1 MWDTVRRELA
11 HLQWDVEPPLTLD
24 LMADWTRTVHTLVA
38 IRRALGPVPAHDPVA
53 LLATATTGAM
63 RTSGVRPTLAP
74 SLDGVGEALAGV
86 ARDLEAASGHDGRRE
101 VATLNQV
108 AYELAHWV
116 RVRTP
121 DDRAK
126 GWLLAG
132 ETALDSAIHAPA
144 GRTATVVGLA
154 AWRDALAAVQPVQDA
169 AIVRRS
175 VALGHLAIL
184 RDAHALVGE
193 ARQSGALPQQYGDA
207 LLGSIRDL
215 ARAHQTTLGQID
227 GRQLGASRV
236 DQAVMLKVGGAV
248 RQLTSRPDM
257 TEPWHVRLDA
267 LLRSSLGEA
276 VLVANLTQDA
286 AAKPVA
292 ANISRLTLE
301 YLAYPGILRP
311 PAPPGSLPT
320 DRPVDPTPVPV
331 REALA
336 PVLAPASASS
346 GEPSIRPGTVLEG
359 DTIMALCR
367 ARDLGVA
374 AATAEPDNP
383 PEILRGI
390 DPTRWPQLVVEGQQA
405 VTDLVASVIPMVYA
419 QTRGVPHAADV
430 RGQMFVE
437 LMGAAHLFDPQRT
450 SPERWPKYAWTTLEH
465 SRWRGVDDS
474 GVVRTRSRVGSPR
487 QTTVAL
493 GGIEPASRA
502 PAPDAGIEQ
511 REAIKTLA
519 QAVEQLPPTLR
530 EPLVQ
535 SMQGH
540 SIRAIAEDIGVSE
553 STARR
558 RIQQAR
564 DHIREEL
571 SSRADDRPW
580 VPLEKAVADPVLER
594 SQRLYE
600 QTFAP
605 SLSVVHRNGTS
616 LPSP

>member
-11 HLQWDVEPPLTLD
+11 RLQWDVEPPLTLD
-24 LMADWTRTVHTLVA
+24 LMADWTRTVQTLVA

-53 LLATATTGAM
+53 LLATATTGAV
-63 RTSGVRPTLAP
+63 RTPDVRPALAP
-74 SLDGVGEALAGV
+74 SLHGVSDALAGV
-86 ARDLEAASGHDGRRE
+86 ARDLEARSGHDGRRE
-101 VATLNQV
+101 LATLNQV

-126 GWLLAG
+126 AWLLAG

-144 GRTATVVGLA
+144 GRSAVGVALA
-154 AWRDALAAVQPVQDA
+154 AWQDALAAVQPVQDA

-184 RDAHALVGE
+184 RDVHVLVGE
-193 ARQSGALPQQYGDA
+193 ARQTGALPGPYSDA
-207 LLGSIRDL
+207 LLGSIREL
-215 ARAHQTTLGQID
+215 ARAHQATLGQID

-236 DQAVMLKVGGAV
+236 DQAVMLKVGVAV
-248 RQLTSRPDM
+248 RQLTSRPDL
-257 TEPWHVRLDA
+257 TEPSHVRLDA

-276 VLVANLTQDA
+276 VLVANLTRDA
-286 AAKPVA
+286 SARPVA
-292 ANISRLTLE
+292 DTISRLAME
-301 YLAYPGILRP
+301 YLVNPGMLRP
-311 PAPPGSLPT
+311 PAPPDSGLPDT
-320 DRPVDPTPVPV
+320 PADRTPAPV
-331 REALA
+331 RE
-336 PVLAPASASS
+336 PPAPAPAPAPASS
-346 GEPSIRPGTVLEG
+346 GEPSIRPGTVLDG
-359 DTIMALCR
+359 DTILALCR

-374 AATAEPDNP
+374 AASGDVTNP

-390 DPTRWPQLVVEGQQA
+390 DPARWPQLVVEGRQA

-419 QTRGVPHAADV
+419 QTRGTPNAADV

-437 LMGAAHLFDPQRT
+437 LMGAAYLFAPQRT

-474 GVVRTRSRVGSPR
+474 GVVRTRSRSGRPR
-487 QTTVAL
+487 PATVAL
-493 GGIEPASRA
+493 GGMEPASRT
-502 PAPDAGIEQ
+502 PGPDAGIEQ
-511 REAIKTLA
+511 RESIKAIA
-519 QAVEQLPPTLR
+519 QTVEQLPPSLR
-530 EPLVQ
+530 DPLLQ

-540 SIRAIAEDIGVSE
+540 PTHAIAEDIGVSD

-564 DHIREEL
+564 DHIRDEL
-571 SSRADDRPW
+571 AARADDGPW
-580 VPLEKAVADPVLER
+580 VPLEKVADSVLER
-594 SQRLYE
+594 SQRLFE

-605 SLSVVHRNGTS
+605 SSGPQPGRGPNR
-616 LPSP
+616 